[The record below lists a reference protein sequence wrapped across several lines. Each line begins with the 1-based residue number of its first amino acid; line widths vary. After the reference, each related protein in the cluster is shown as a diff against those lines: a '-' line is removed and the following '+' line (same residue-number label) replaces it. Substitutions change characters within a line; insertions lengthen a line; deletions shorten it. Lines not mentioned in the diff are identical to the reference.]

1 MPTIKLEGEDYI
13 YERISDD
20 GRLTS
25 YQVKIRRKGFPS
37 HIASFEDLD
46 DARRFVR
53 QVLSDQD
60 RGHRIDRLAGH
71 RNTVGTVI
79 DDAVK
84 AIETSKRVVKGW
96 ESELYRLKAFR
107 RDNVMLCSTAL
118 SDATEDLFEDWIV
131 IRRRHW
137 ARQVAAFS
145 RAYRADRRPN
155 PAPIH
160 KYPACRCPCV
170 ASQLHKVQQHFL

>member
-1 MPTIKLEGEDYI
+1 MPTVKLEGEDYI

-37 HIASFEDLD
+37 HIASFDDLD

-96 ESELYRLKAFR
+96 ESELYR
-107 RDNVMLCSTAL
+107 
-118 SDATEDLFEDWIV
+118 
-131 IRRRHW
+131 
-137 ARQVAAFS
+137 
-145 RAYRADRRPN
+145 
-155 PAPIH
+155 
-160 KYPACRCPCV
+160 
-170 ASQLHKVQQHFL
+170 